1 MSIIEE
7 GKLVTPPLD
16 LTYEV
21 EILINLQLKGI
32 EFVFIFVVSY
42 DPRMI
47 NYFVCQIKKTTT
59 GASESLVGLTNFFQI
74 GF

>member
-32 EFVFIFVVSY
+32 EFVFIFVVY

-47 NYFVCQIKKTTT
+47 SYFVCQIKKTTT

>member
-1 MSIIEE
+1 VSIIEE

-16 LTYEV
+16 LTYGV

-32 EFVFIFVVSY
+32 EFVFIFVVN